1 MTANDYDWKACW
13 TPLEIAAFDVLKQVV
28 LDCCALHYP
37 DTTKFLVLET
47 DASTIGWKNLC
58 VCPW

>member
-1 MTANDYDWKACW
+1 MTGKLA
-13 TPLEIAAFDVLKQVV
+13 PLEIAAFDDLKQAV

-47 DASTIGWKNLC
+47 DASTT
-58 VCPW
+58 VCLSVLSHNAVIMIL